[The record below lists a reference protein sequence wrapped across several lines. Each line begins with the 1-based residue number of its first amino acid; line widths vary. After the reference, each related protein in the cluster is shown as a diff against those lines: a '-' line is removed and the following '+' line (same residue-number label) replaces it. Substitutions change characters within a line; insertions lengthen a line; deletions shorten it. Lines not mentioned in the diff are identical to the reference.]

1 MLGHGGTDGVLG
13 TIVIESAM
21 TALAERFGVS
31 VSALTAAGDPR

>member
-31 VSALTAAGDPR
+31 VSALTIAGDRR